1 MPASR
6 TRREVGFIMHNVT
19 GLVEAFLAADNAA
32 LVLRLR
38 GDLDRPAAAQAGT
51 DLRVA
56 TAALP
61 PPGLV
66 VVDLTAVQFF
76 SAAAVHALE
85 GFAAD
90 CADRGIGV
98 RLVTEAGSIVHRILE
113 LIEFSPHVPVFTSLD
128 QAVAARSRYPCRGS
142 SEDGGS

>member
-1 MPASR
+1 
-6 TRREVGFIMHNVT
+6 MHNGT
-19 GLVEAFLAADNAA
+19 GLVGSVLAADNAA

-61 PPGLV
+61 PPALV

-90 CADRGIGV
+90 CAGRGIRT

-113 LIEFSPHVPVFTSLD
+113 FIEFSPHVPVFTSLD
-128 QAVAARSRYPCRGS
+128 QAVTGRSWYPGRGS
-142 SEDGGS
+142 TGDGWS

>member
-1 MPASR
+1 
-6 TRREVGFIMHNVT
+6 MHNGT
-19 GLVEAFLAADNAA
+19 GLVGSVLAADNAA

-61 PPGLV
+61 PPALV

-90 CADRGIGV
+90 CAGRGIRT

-113 LIEFSPHVPVFTSLD
+113 FIEFSPHVPVFTSLD
-128 QAVAARSRYPCRGS
+128 QAVTARSWYPCEGS
-142 SEDGGS
+142 TEDGGS